1 MTDPIDR
8 LEDAGADGSR
18 DRPDFERPDTPLDST
33 LGTARTGGMGGMAGT
48 ASPTTDT
55 DMAGDTPSGDL
66 EDQ

>member
-8 LEDAGADGSR
+8 LEDAGADTST
-18 DRPDFERPDTPLDST
+18 DRPDFERPKPALDTT

-48 ASPTTDT
+48 SSSTTDT
-55 DMAGDTPSGDL
+55 DMAGEAPSGDL